1 MRPPRRPQNHAAPA
15 RRGAARA
22 LLLIVIGVLLGLVG
36 ERILGRLTRD
46 ADGRR
51 WDEFEQ
57 ALGLVEQTFVEP
69 RETDALLDG
78 ALRGVASTLDPYS
91 RYYDRSETTR
101 LERET
106 TGQYDGIGVL
116 FAPTGERW
124 RVLFPL
130 PDSPAAEAGLGVGDL
145 ILSVGDVSAN
155 ELDFPSLRERLGDGD
170 AGPVALEVEDR
181 AGERRTVAVTPAQ
194 VLDPSV
200 RRIRMIEHGDLDVG
214 YLSIGSF
221 TRRTAGE
228 FDVVTRELRTRGA
241 DAFVIDLRGN
251 LGGVLD
257 SALAIADRFVPEG
270 ALLQTESRSGVEIS
284 WSTPSETTLRDVPV
298 AVLIDRDSASA
309 SEVLAGALQDHRLG
323 VLVGE
328 PSYGKGTVQTLT
340 RLPELEGVL
349 RVTTAVYRTPS
360 GRLIERSLGGAWDA
374 GLAPDLEVEL
384 DDDRHLAIREY
395 LASFGPRLEHQI
407 AVRAWQSE
415 VDVQLIRSH
424 PDDPQLDAALELLA
438 GRHPSD
444 LARADDDSVDEG

>member
-1 MRPPRRPQNHAAPA
+1 MFTFRFDTKAAVLTAALLAAAAPV
-15 RRGAARA
+15 AAQVA
-22 LLLIVIGVLLGLVG
+22 YQVGDGDGDTYLFLDEQGGGYLGV
-36 ERILGRLTRD
+36 
-46 ADGRR
+46 
-51 WDEFEQ
+51 
-57 ALGLVEQTFVEP
+57 
-69 RETDALLDG
+69 
-78 ALRGVASTLDPYS
+78 
-91 RYYDRSETTR
+91 R
-101 LERET
+101 LEEET
-106 TGQYDGIGVL
+106 ELAEGG
-116 FAPTGERW
+116 A
-124 RVLFPL
+124 RVTHVVA
-130 PDSPAAEAGLGVGDL
+130 DSPAAEAGLGVGDL
-145 ILSVGDVSAN
+145 ILSVGDVSAT
-155 ELDFPSLRERLGDGD
+155 ELDFPSLREQLGDGD
-170 AGPVALEVEDR
+170 AGPVVLEVEDR

-349 RVTTAVYRTPS
+349 ATMAQIPERRVKGGDRERLQQLEGELKEVVFGQDAAI
-360 GRLIERSLGGAWDA
+360 GRLVSAIKVARA
-374 GLAPDLEVEL
+374 GL
-384 DDDRHLAIREY
+384 R
-395 LASFGPRLEHQI
+395 
-407 AVRAWQSE
+407 
-415 VDVQLIRSH
+415 
-424 PDDPQLDAALELLA
+424 DPQKPMGCFLFTGPTGVGNSRNSSTVSEM
-438 GRHPSD
+438 
-444 LARADDDSVDEG
+444 ADRLRNQSS